1 MIILGKQKK
10 LKKKHL
16 TEMKNSIKKLIFK
29 IIINLW
35 KLFYFESKNNITSI
49 NLNKSNNY
57 CLSSLKTK
65 M

>member
-1 MIILGKQKK
+1 
-10 LKKKHL
+10 
-16 TEMKNSIKKLIFK
+16 MKNSIKKLIFK

-57 CLSSLKTK
+57 CLYSLKTK
-65 M
+65 I